1 MPKTIK
7 NKFLSSLTFEK
18 FMAAHKRAKQSKM
31 FKNEV
36 LNFDLNLEVNII
48 NLLNSLKNDT
58 YLVGKYNSFKVY
70 EPKERII
77 QSLPYKDRVVHQWYV
92 EEFIKP
98 YILPRFIHHTYACL
112 PGKGTH
118 AAACAIQKMM
128 IEYKK
133 INPDYYVLKCDIKKF
148 FNSIDVNILFSI
160 LSKYISDK
168 KLLEFTKKILYE
180 NRPFPTSAGIPIGNY
195 TSQYFANIYLNE
207 LDQYVKRVLKVKMYV
222 RYMDGATRS

>member
-18 FMAAHKRAKQSKM
+18 LMAAHKRAKQSKM

-98 YILPRFIHHTYACL
+98 IFDSLIISNVIKDDNINKVFYCARGEKGENPHTEVHI
-112 PGKGTH
+112 T
-118 AAACAIQKMM
+118 
-128 IEYKK
+128 
-133 INPDYYVLKCDIKKF
+133 
-148 FNSIDVNILFSI
+148 DVNNSVNLF
-160 LSKYISDK
+160 K
-168 KLLEFTKKILYE
+168 
-180 NRPFPTSAGIPIGNY
+180 NM
-195 TSQYFANIYLNE
+195 
-207 LDQYVKRVLKVKMYV
+207 LD
-222 RYMDGATRS
+222 

>member
-1 MPKTIK
+1 
-7 NKFLSSLTFEK
+7 
-18 FMAAHKRAKQSKM
+18 MAAHKRAKQSKM

-98 YILPRFIHHTYACL
+98 YILPRFIHDTYACL

-118 AAACAIQKMM
+118 SAACAIQKMM

-148 FNSIDVNILFSI
+148 FNIICQYYECKSCAIINEIIFYSKAILKNVLLIYSGLI
-160 LSKYISDK
+160 L
-168 KLLEFTKKILYE
+168 
-180 NRPFPTSAGIPIGNY
+180 
-195 TSQYFANIYLNE
+195 
-207 LDQYVKRVLKVKMYV
+207 
-222 RYMDGATRS
+222 

>member
-1 MPKTIK
+1 
-7 NKFLSSLTFEK
+7 
-18 FMAAHKRAKQSKM
+18 MAAHKRAKQSKM

-180 NRPFPTSAGIPIGNY
+180 NRPFPTSAGIPIGYRNFIIME
-195 TSQYFANIYLNE
+195 SNMI
-207 LDQYVKRVLKVKMYV
+207 
-222 RYMDGATRS
+222 

>member
-18 FMAAHKRAKQSKM
+18 LMAAHKRAKQSKM

-77 QSLPYKDRVVHQWYV
+77 EKA
-92 EEFIKP
+92 P
-98 YILPRFIHHTYACL
+98 YIDRIVHRWIVDEFLIPYYTPRFIETSYACI
-112 PGKGTH
+112 KG
-118 AAACAIQKMM
+118 
-128 IEYKK
+128 
-133 INPDYYVLKCDIKKF
+133 
-148 FNSIDVNILFSI
+148 
-160 LSKYISDK
+160 
-168 KLLEFTKKILYE
+168 
-180 NRPFPTSAGIPIGNY
+180 R
-195 TSQYFANIYLNE
+195 
-207 LDQYVKRVLKVKMYV
+207 
-222 RYMDGATRS
+222 RYA